1 MALFRHDVRL
11 TDKMRLADK
20 PRPTGGDHHQ
30 SYRTALAPAL
40 RRVDGVRL
48 WVGSSGCR
56 AEVYGLGHRHPATVR
71 VSVALARELAE
82 AGAPC
87 DVRVESEPPAPR

>member
-1 MALFRHDVRL
+1 MALFRHDVRI
-11 TDKMRLADK
+11 TDKQV
-20 PRPTGGDHHQ
+20 RPAGRQG
-30 SYRTALAPAL
+30 YRTALAPAL

-48 WVGSSGCR
+48 WVSDSGCR
-56 AEVYGLGHRHPATVR
+56 AEVYGLGHRHPVHVR

-87 DVRVESEPPAPR
+87 DVRVEPDCQA